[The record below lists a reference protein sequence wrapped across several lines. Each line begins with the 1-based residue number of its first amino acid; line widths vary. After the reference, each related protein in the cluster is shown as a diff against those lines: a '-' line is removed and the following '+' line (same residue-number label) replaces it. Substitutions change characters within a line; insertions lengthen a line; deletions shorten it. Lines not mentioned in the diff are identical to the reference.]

1 MGKVIITRKG
11 GGAAGV
17 AGAQTTTPAI
27 TLASVQDEFV
37 VFQIQNNDSAE
48 ANVYYEIG
56 DSEPRE
62 NNVIIGGNTLSPQ
75 LSLFGLDPET
85 SYTLFA
91 QAGQEGILYS
101 EVASQAFTTLAPLGF
116 EKYDLITDINVT
128 DTAVGEFVFSNLG
141 LEQGET
147 LRIAINSVSGT
158 SLSTLQNIFINN
170 DVTGSNYRRQAVFLS
185 NSGFSSNA
193 ANTANVILQSG
204 IEPSAGYIDVRLTES
219 GAAEII
225 SRYIFR
231 IGNAIADH
239 QMHIT
244 NVNTFTSIDTITL
257 SSSRANGF
265 APGSRVQLFKIT
277 EEVV

>member
-231 IGNAIADH
+231 IGNTIADH